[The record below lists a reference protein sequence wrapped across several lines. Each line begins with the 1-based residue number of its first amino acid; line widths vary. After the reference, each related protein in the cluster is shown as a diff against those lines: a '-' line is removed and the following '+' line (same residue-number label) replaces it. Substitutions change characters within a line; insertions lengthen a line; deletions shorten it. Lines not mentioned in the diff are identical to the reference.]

1 MKTKLFKSIISVSL
15 CLSILFSL
23 VSFFSVSAATQ
34 KGVISL
40 SSGSVRVRTSPTAAI
55 DTNKLMVGN
64 TVVNLYDGDEV
75 IVFETVASDGD
86 TVNPTWC
93 RIQFDY
99 GSATLTGY
107 VASQFVEIQTESD
120 NEDNN
125 NDDFVMP
132 EGVPEEYKSYIESLL
147 IKHPNW
153 KFVFYDTG
161 YEWDELFTE
170 DAQGK
175 LGTSAIEYTF
185 PLSYRSTQSGAYNW
199 RTDKW
204 IPVDSNSWFQANTQ
218 TIAYY
223 MDPRN
228 FLNEDKVFMFESLS
242 YDATTQNVEGVKTIL
257 KNSFMENVKIKD
269 LNGNSLLYA
278 DAYIK
283 AAEYSKVSPYHLAA
297 RTIQEVGYKGS
308 GSVSGTYSGYEGY
321 YNFYNIGAYAGAT
334 PIANGLNFA
343 KTGGSMTDAN
353 KKKCLIPWNTQYKA
367 IAGGGYWI
375 GMSYINSVHKQN
387 TLYYQ
392 KFNTSNP
399 NNAFY
404 HQYMQNIMAPSSEAS
419 SVKKTYS
426 NMGILDNA
434 FTFIIPY
441 YRNMPKEASKLPAS
455 NNYNPNNWLKSLTID
470 GYDIDFDGGKTSGY
484 KLTVP
489 KTVDSVK
496 ISATTVNSKAKVT
509 GAGTVNLNGGSNL
522 IDIVVTAEN
531 GNKRTYTVEVVKTV
545 ENKIPLTGIEL
556 SKSTAS
562 LFTGDSLVL
571 TVSYKP
577 SNTTDS
583 KAVTWSTSD
592 SKVATV
598 SNGKVTAVG
607 AGTVTITAKVGSFTQ
622 TCKVTVTNNETFV
635 KGDVDADGEITIADA
650 LMIFKYKSGEVK
662 LSETALKA
670 ADTDKNDKVE
680 LADALRIFKF
690 KSGEIKEL

>member
-15 CLSILFSL
+15 CLSIIFSL

-40 SSGSVRVRTSPTAAI
+40 SSGSVRVRTSPTSAI
-55 DTNKLMVGN
+55 DSNKLIVSG

-75 IVFETVASDGD
+75 TVFETVPSDGD
-86 TVNPTWC
+86 SKNPNWC
-93 RIQFDY
+93 HIQFEYY
-99 GSATLTGY
+99 GATLTGY
-107 VASQFVEIQTESD
+107 VAAQYVEIKTDND
-120 NEDNN
+120 NEDNE

-132 EGVPEEYKSYIESLL
+132 AGVPEEYKSYIESLL

-161 YEWDELFTE
+161 YKWDDLFKD

-175 LGTSAIEYTF
+175 LGTSAIEYTL
-185 PLSYRSTQSGAYNW
+185 PLSYRSTQSGAYDW

-204 IPVDSNSWFQANTQ
+204 IPVDSNSWFQANTE

-242 YDATTQNVEGVKTIL
+242 YDSSTQNVEGVKNIL

-269 LNGNSLLYA
+269 LNGNSILYA
-278 DAYIK
+278 EAYIK

-297 RTIQEVGYKGS
+297 RTIQEVGYGGS
-308 GSVSGTYSGYEGY
+308 GSVSGTYSGYNGY

-343 KTGGSMTDAN
+343 KTGGSMSDAN
-353 KKKCLIPWNTQYKA
+353 KKNCLIPWNTQYKA

-419 SVKKTYS
+419 SVKKTYN
-426 NMGILDNA
+426 NMGILDNS

-441 YRNMPKEASKLPAS
+441 YRNMPKEASKLPVS
-455 NNYNPNNWLKSLTID
+455 NNYNPNNWLKTLKID

-496 ISATTVNSKAKVT
+496 ISATTVNSKATVKGT
-509 GAGTVNLNGGSNL
+509 GTINLNGGTNL
-522 IDIVVTAEN
+522 VDIVVTAEN
-531 GNKRTYTVEVVKTV
+531 GNKRTYTVEIIKTV

-562 LFTGDSLVL
+562 LFTGDSFEL

-607 AGTVTITAKVGSFTQ
+607 AGTATITAKVGSFTQ
-622 TCKVTVTNNETFV
+622 TCKVTVTNNETYV

-650 LMIFKYKSGEVK
+650 LMIFKFKSGEVK